1 MSRIDEAL
9 RQAGKAPSVP
19 AAGEA
24 VQTDAADVLPTES
37 AATFPSFSEPLAPST
52 PPLAPPSTPSAASTA
67 TLTPAAASVSVEPL
81 PLPLRVSRPT
91 AGIKFEPDE
100 KLVVHPLASRTAIER
115 YRRIAATLHH
125 LQQERGVK
133 VLMIASAAMGEG
145 KTLTSANLALTL
157 SESYRRKVL
166 LIDADLRRP
175 SLTALFH
182 LQRSRGLSER
192 LRGEAEGPLSV
203 LEMSDLL
210 ALLPGGKPDSD
221 PMAGLTSPRMR
232 QILTQASA
240 AYDWVILDTPPIGL
254 QPDAGLL
261 AAMVEAALVV
271 VGVGVAPAASVEAAI
286 ETIGRDKVVGVVLN
300 RIEEDAAGDAA
311 YYEYGPREKL
321 IPDVQ
326 PIGRLKP

>member
-9 RQAGKAPSVP
+9 RQAGISSAVS
-19 AAGEA
+19 AAGES
-24 VQTDAADVLPTES
+24 VQTDTADVLPTETI
-37 AATFPSFSEPLAPST
+37 APLTT
-52 PPLAPPSTPSAASTA
+52 PTN
-67 TLTPAAASVSVEPL
+67 SVSVEPL
-81 PLPLRVSRPT
+81 PPSLRVSRPT

-100 KLVVHPLASRTAIER
+100 KLAVHPAASRTCIER

-133 VLMIASAAMGEG
+133 VLMVASAAMGEG

-175 SLTALFH
+175 SLTALFR

-192 LRGEAEGPLSV
+192 LRGDSDGPLSV

-221 PMAGLTSPRMR
+221 PMAGLTSGRMR
-232 QILTQASA
+232 QIISQASA

-261 AAMVEAALVV
+261 AAMVEAALLV
-271 VGVGVAPAASVEAAI
+271 VGVGVAPAAAVEAAI

-300 RIEEDAAGDAA
+300 RVEEDPAGEAA
-311 YYEYGPREKL
+311 YYEYAVRDKTLPASA
-321 IPDVQ
+321 Q
-326 PIGRLKP
+326 PLGKLKP

>member
-1 MSRIDEAL
+1 MAALSVPRVNTNKTRIMSRIDEAL
-9 RQAGKAPSVP
+9 RQAGLTPTAS
-19 AAGEA
+19 AAAESA
-24 VQTDAADVLPTES
+24 QVDVSDSLPTEAIS
-37 AATFPSFSEPLAPST
+37 PERIKAPAATPH
-52 PPLAPPSTPSAASTA
+52 
-67 TLTPAAASVSVEPL
+67 VEPL
-81 PLPLRVSRPT
+81 PPRLRVSKPT
-91 AGIKFEPDE
+91 GGIKFEPDE
-100 KLVVHPLASRTAIER
+100 RLVVHPAIGRACIER

-175 SLTALFH
+175 SLTAVFQ

-192 LRGEAEGPLSV
+192 LRGEAEGPLTV
-203 LEMSDLL
+203 LEMSDSL

-232 QILTQASA
+232 QILDQASA
-240 AYDWVILDTPPIGL
+240 AYDWVIVDTPPVGL

-261 AAMVEAALVV
+261 AAMVEAALLVI
-271 VGVGVAPAASVEAAI
+271 GTGIAPAATVEAAI
-286 ETIGRDKVVGVVLN
+286 AAIGREKIVGVVLN
-300 RIEEDAAGDAA
+300 RVEEDASDEAA
-311 YYEYGPREKL
+311 YYDYFAGEKTLPPIPRPLGAVKT
-321 IPDVQ
+321 
-326 PIGRLKP
+326 